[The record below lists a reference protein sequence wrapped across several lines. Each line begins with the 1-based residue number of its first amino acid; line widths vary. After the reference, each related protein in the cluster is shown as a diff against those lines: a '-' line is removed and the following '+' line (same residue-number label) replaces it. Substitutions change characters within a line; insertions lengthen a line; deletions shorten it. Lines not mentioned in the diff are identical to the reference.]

1 MQNAES
7 DQYQVPIELERAIFE
22 MAADTLINSHF
33 HAGRPACKE
42 MVRCIQPLFL
52 SYPLFDLTSRVGPLL
67 YRTIPVCEEKDDIP
81 EGYPFFRIDILL
93 DMIQYGKFPSDD
105 VRNLL
110 IQVDCDRATLL
121 SACPKTENLWINPDL
136 GPNLFPQISVLPFKR
151 LTCNLDTLFGPDI
164 PRDFTHRPF
173 SRLTHL
179 EILDNMEYN
188 SEYDPKMLP
197 DLALI
202 PHLSHLA
209 FAYVEGFIDFFLPL
223 PNTCKSLRV
232 LVVLDPYVHTII
244 AHHKDKEELARDER
258 FVVMERKLHTNDWIL
273 GAHTGVNY
281 WSRVEEFVERRR
293 SGEIDGVSS
302 SVHLVTLR
310 NNCRLCF
317 QLRSLHA
324 DPSSNLRWTT
334 NSSYDIQGCPLASRT
349 FTSATVFICGAW
361 RDEVG
366 TPVTR
371 CLFI

>member
-22 MAADTLINSHF
+22 MAADN
-33 HAGRPACKE
+33 RP
-42 MVRCIQPLFL
+42 L
-52 SYPLFDLTSRVGPLL
+52 SIPTFMLVARRVKKWFAASNLYFSVILSLTSHLELDRCYIERFQGLSL
-67 YRTIPVCEEKDDIP
+67 
-81 EGYPFFRIDILL
+81 FRIDILL

-136 GPNLFPQISVLPFKR
+136 GPNLF
-151 LTCNLDTLFGPDI
+151 
-164 PRDFTHRPF
+164 
-173 SRLTHL
+173 HL

-232 LVVLDPYVHTII
+232 LVALDPYVHTII

-258 FVVMERKLHTNDWIL
+258 FVVM
-273 GAHTGVNY
+273 
-281 WSRVEEFVERRR
+281 
-293 SGEIDGVSS
+293 
-302 SVHLVTLR
+302 
-310 NNCRLCF
+310 
-317 QLRSLHA
+317 
-324 DPSSNLRWTT
+324 
-334 NSSYDIQGCPLASRT
+334 
-349 FTSATVFICGAW
+349 
-361 RDEVG
+361 
-366 TPVTR
+366 
-371 CLFI
+371 